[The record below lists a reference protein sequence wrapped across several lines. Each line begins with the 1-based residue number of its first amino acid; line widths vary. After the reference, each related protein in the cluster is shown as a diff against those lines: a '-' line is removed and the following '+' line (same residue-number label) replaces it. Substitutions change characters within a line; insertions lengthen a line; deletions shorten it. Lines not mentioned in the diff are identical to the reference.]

1 MRWKFSTDFPQF
13 QGNVSCLDV
22 RASHSA
28 GCWGIVLKLF
38 HCVSYLLCPKVCW
51 SWWCC
56 RIIGYQE
63 GFYLI
68 SKISPANEIS
78 SEKGPHLCTWK
89 ISSTFERLKGG
100 PNWRAPLRL
109 FGGCLPVSLS
119 RLPEVGVPLKKI
131 PRMGVFEK
139 VPLSRLPE
147 MGVPPKKIP
156 RMSVAD
162 CNPNIRGVTL
172 FTSHQK
178 RLACWPF
185 TPVYLFTIE

>member
-1 MRWKFSTDFPQF
+1 MQSISIHCSSLKNMSHFSKSSSSNSQNRRIDETDLPQF

-51 SWWCC
+51 SWWWC

-100 PNWRAPLRL
+100 PNWRALLRL
-109 FGGCLPVSLS
+109 FGGCLPVSLHH
-119 RLPEVGVPLKKI
+119 LTET
-131 PRMGVFEK
+131 E
-139 VPLSRLPE
+139 
-147 MGVPPKKIP
+147 
-156 RMSVAD
+156 A
-162 CNPNIRGVTL
+162 
-172 FTSHQK
+172 
-178 RLACWPF
+178 
-185 TPVYLFTIE
+185 

>member
-1 MRWKFSTDFPQF
+1 MSHFPCHLQVTAQTGELMRWKFSTDFPQF

-119 RLPEVGVPLKKI
+119 RLPEVGVQLKRSQEWVSLKRS
-131 PRMGVFEK
+131 PC
-139 VPLSRLPE
+139 LDSRKWE
-147 MGVPPKKIP
+147 
-156 RMSVAD
+156 
-162 CNPNIRGVTL
+162 
-172 FTSHQK
+172 SHLK
-178 RLACWPF
+178 RS
-185 TPVYLFTIE
+185 